1 MRITRL
7 LIANRGEIAIR
18 IARTAADL
26 GIRTVGVF
34 AEDDTT
40 SLHCRHVDDARGL
53 RGSGPRAYLDA
64 EQLLAVACDAGCDAV
79 HPGYAFLSE
88 QAASARRCADT
99 GLVFVGPRA
108 ETLALLGD
116 KVAARA
122 LAARC
127 GGPVPRG
134 TDAAVSLDEARVF
147 IAALGPDTAVVVK
160 AVAGGGGR
168 GLRVVRRPDEL
179 DDAWARCRSE
189 AQAAFGDDALYVEEL
204 LPRVRHVEVRV
215 NCETLAAD
223 GSVRPS
229 TGVLGAFDVPTGP
242 GVRVDTAGYAGYR
255 PSTSFDSLLAKVV
268 VRNTATDFAGVVAK
282 TCRALSEFRTDGV
295 STNLPFLR
303 NLLRHPALATFAV
316 TTRSVEE
323 HLHELLVDDAPQP
336 RDSTAGRAGASV
348 DPHDPLAVL
357 VHGKTA
363 SVVPPVAWEEA
374 VVVRAPM
381 QGTVVA

>member
-40 SLHCRHVDDARGL
+40 SLHRRHIDDARGL
-53 RGSGPRAYLDA
+53 RGSGPRAYLDV
-64 EQLLAVACDAGCDAV
+64 EQLLAVARDAGCDAV
-79 HPGYAFLSE
+79 HPGYGFLSE
-88 QAASARRCADT
+88 QAAFARRCADT

-127 GGPVPRG
+127 GVPVPRG

-147 IAALGPDTAVVVK
+147 LAALGPDTAVAVK

-204 LPRVRHVEVRV
+204 LPRVRHVEVQVIGDGTGAVIHLGERDCSLQRRHQKLIEV
-215 NCETLAAD
+215 APAPGLANDVRQRLAAAAVRMAAEVRFA
-223 GSVRPS
+223 SVGTFEFLVDADRPGTFAFIEANPRLQVEHTVTEEL
-229 TGVLGAFDVPTGP
+229 TGVDLVAAQL
-242 GVRVDTAGYAGYR
+242 RLAGE
-255 PSTSFDSLLAKVV
+255 
-268 VRNTATDFAGVVAK
+268 
-282 TCRALSEFRTDGV
+282 C
-295 STNLPFLR
+295 
-303 NLLRHPALATFAV
+303 
-316 TTRSVEE
+316 
-323 HLHELLVDDAPQP
+323 
-336 RDSTAGRAGASV
+336 
-348 DPHDPLAVL
+348 
-357 VHGKTA
+357 
-363 SVVPPVAWEEA
+363 
-374 VVVRAPM
+374 
-381 QGTVVA
+381 